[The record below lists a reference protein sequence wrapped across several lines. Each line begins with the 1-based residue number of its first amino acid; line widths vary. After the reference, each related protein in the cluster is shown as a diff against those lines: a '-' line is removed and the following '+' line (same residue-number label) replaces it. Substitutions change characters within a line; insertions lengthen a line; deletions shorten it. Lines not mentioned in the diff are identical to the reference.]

1 MNMQEKAKMTTKR
14 RLQAGLAEGQLT
26 LDQWDARRTEDNKVS
41 VVDVIADVRS
51 VTHNYAAQLYQ
62 RMLKEERVPECE
74 MRPLHPR
81 HVTAPRSDIQK
92 RAGGF
97 SHAAQ
102 PTPVATAAEMIQIV
116 WQLPGTAEF
125 RRNCAHTIVRYL
137 GGDESLVDEIH
148 RNRAAQERLAK
159 DNPSHSARVF
169 GEAVE
174 AEAAH
179 NAPNAEER
187 AAKLRRECA
196 EIVQLEN
203 QNVQHELQNLTACV
217 DALKAMG
224 QDLDDAMNWSYRDR
238 ISHLLRGGAAAEKID
253 TIDAGGYLTRT
264 QGMSASLVK
273 KLRIV
278 FGRIAARRLRERDGL
293 PRDAPLPKVKKQ
305 IEGTDAYVTLFRV
318 PQDVGVL
325 EAAYQELLG
334 SEQYADA
341 TNDQASDQ
349 STQSARRGMQRLFNP
364 RA

>member
-1 MNMQEKAKMTTKR
+1 M
-14 RLQAGLAEGQLT
+14 
-26 LDQWDARRTEDNKVS
+26 
-41 VVDVIADVRS
+41 
-51 VTHNYAAQLYQ
+51 
-62 RMLKEERVPECE
+62 
-74 MRPLHPR
+74 
-81 HVTAPRSDIQK
+81 
-92 RAGGF
+92 
-97 SHAAQ
+97 
-102 PTPVATAAEMIQIV
+102 
-116 WQLPGTAEF
+116 
-125 RRNCAHTIVRYL
+125 
-137 GGDESLVDEIH
+137 SLVDEIH

-196 EIVQLEN
+196 ETVQLEN

-334 SEQYADA
+334 SDQYADA

-349 STQSARRGMQRLFNP
+349 STHHSARRGMQRLFTP